1 MEQKRTM
8 KAKGFCNK
16 ENKDGVEIEI
26 QYGGQTLNDEE
37 LIFRKQAVKC
47 KYCDPNILGNDCILN
62 CSIIKDQP
70 NELR

>member
-1 MEQKRTM
+1 MDQKKRI

-37 LIFRKQAVKC
+37 PIYRKEAIEC
-47 KYCDPNILGNDCILN
+47 KYCNPNILGNDCILN
-62 CSIIKDQP
+62 CSIINNQP
-70 NELR
+70 NELK